1 MSVFTSVVMAPSVVI
16 FIMVAMYALYILYKR
31 ENDESFEFVMMNQI
45 SDQRTRALVFKL
57 DALN

>member
-1 MSVFTSVVMAPSVVI
+1 MPVFTSVVMAPSVVI
-16 FIMVAMYALYILYKR
+16 FIMVAMYELYILYKR